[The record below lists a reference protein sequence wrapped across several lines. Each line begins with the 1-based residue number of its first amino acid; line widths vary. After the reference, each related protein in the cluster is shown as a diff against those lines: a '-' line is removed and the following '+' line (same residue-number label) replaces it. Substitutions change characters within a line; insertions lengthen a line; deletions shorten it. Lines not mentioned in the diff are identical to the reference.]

1 MKKFYRIAL
10 SSLLIVSLWWLSLS
24 AFATY
29 RVRHFGVTPSFP
41 YYESLLVE
49 TDPAHA
55 VWAHFDG
62 AHYLKLAKVGYV
74 DTGTQ
79 AFFPVYP
86 LLIRT
91 LHLSGLS
98 YFSSARL
105 ISFVSLVLSL
115 VCLHYLFGKRARE
128 LSLILL
134 LFPTSFYLAGVYTE
148 SLFLLL
154 TLLFFL
160 LLKRRA
166 FFLSALV
173 AGLASGTRLVGVFL
187 ALSLLI
193 EIIKNKNKSIPYTLG
208 LVVISLSGFL
218 GYLYF
223 LNHQFGDP
231 LMFVHVQ
238 SMFGAGR
245 SNSLV
250 FLPQVLY
257 RYARILLTVNPQTL
271 VFVRAVFELLTFI
284 SAIYLAWSARTKLTL
299 PYAVYLWSALLLP
312 TLSGS
317 LSSLPR
323 YALILIPFLVFSSAP
338 KTYFVLSAAFMFAA
352 LSLFAA
358 GLFVA

>member
-1 MKKFYRIAL
+1 MKKFWRLAL
-10 SSLLIVSLWWLSLS
+10 SSLLIVSLWWLALS
-24 AFATY
+24 AFAAY

-41 YYESLLVE
+41 YYASLLEE
-49 TDPAHA
+49 TGPEQA

-91 LHLSGLS
+91 LHLTGLS
-98 YFSSARL
+98 YFASARL
-105 ISFVSLVLSL
+105 ISFLCLVFSLVSLA
-115 VCLHYLFGKRARE
+115 YLFPRRARE
-128 LSLILL
+128 LSLVLL

-208 LVVISLSGFL
+208 LVIISLSGFL

-231 LMFVHVQ
+231 LMFAHVQ

-245 SNSLV
+245 TSEIIT
-250 FLPQVLY
+250 LPQVLY

-271 VFVRAVFELLTFI
+271 VFARAGFELLSFL
-284 SAIYLAWSARTKLTL
+284 SGIYLAWSYRAKLSL
-299 PYAVYLWSALLLP
+299 PLALYLWPALLIPSLSG
-312 TLSGS
+312 TLSS
-317 LSSLPR
+317 FPRYLLVLLPLLVVSSLPR
-323 YALILIPFLVFSSAP
+323 IYYLV
-338 KTYFVLSAAFMFAA
+338 SAAFMFAA

>member
-1 MKKFYRIAL
+1 MKKFWRLAL
-10 SSLLIVSLWWLSLS
+10 SSLLVTSLWWLALS

-41 YYESLLVE
+41 YYASLLEE
-49 TDPAHA
+49 TGPEQA

-91 LHLSGLS
+91 LHLTGLS
-98 YFSSARL
+98 YFASARL
-105 ISFVSLVLSL
+105 ISFLSL
-115 VCLHYLFGKRARE
+115 VFSLVSLAYLFPRRARE
-128 LSLILL
+128 LSLVLL

-148 SLFLLL
+148 SFFLLL

-193 EIIKNKNKSIPYTLG
+193 EIIKYKPRYALG
-208 LVVISLSGFL
+208 LLTLSLSGFL

-231 LMFVHVQ
+231 LMFAHVQ

-245 SNSLV
+245 TSEIIT
-250 FLPQVLY
+250 LPQVLY
-257 RYARILLTVNPQTL
+257 RYARMLLTVDPRTL
-271 VFVRAVFELLTFI
+271 VFARAGFELLSFL
-284 SAIYLAWSARTKLTL
+284 SGIYLAWSYRAKLSL
-299 PYAVYLWSALLLP
+299 PLALYLWPALLIPSLSG
-312 TLSGS
+312 TLSS
-317 LSSLPR
+317 FPRYLLVLLPLLVVSSLPR
-323 YALILIPFLVFSSAP
+323 VSYLVSA
-338 KTYFVLSAAFMFAA
+338 VFMFVA

>member
-1 MKKFYRIAL
+1 MKKFWRLAL
-10 SSLLIVSLWWLSLS
+10 SSLLIVSLWWLALS

-41 YYESLLVE
+41 YYASLLEE
-49 TDPAHA
+49 TGPEQA

-74 DTGTQ
+74 DIGTQ

-91 LHLSGLS
+91 LHLTGLS
-98 YFSSARL
+98 YFASARL
-105 ISFVSLVLSL
+105 ISFLSL
-115 VCLHYLFGKRARE
+115 VFSLVSLAYLFPRRARE
-128 LSLILL
+128 LSLVLL

-148 SLFLLL
+148 SLFLFF

-160 LLKRRA
+160 LLRRR
-166 FFLSALV
+166 FFWLSALV

-193 EIIKNKNKSIPYTLG
+193 EIIKYKPRYALG
-208 LVVISLSGFL
+208 LLTLSLSGFL

-231 LMFVHVQ
+231 LMFAHVQ

-245 SNSLV
+245 TSEIIT
-250 FLPQVLY
+250 LPQVLY

-271 VFVRAVFELLTFI
+271 VFARAVFELLTFI

-299 PYAVYLWSALLLP
+299 PYTVYLWSALLLP

-317 LSSLPR
+317 LSSFPR
-323 YALILIPFLVFSSAP
+323 YLLVLIPFLVVSSVP
-338 KTYFVLSAAFMFAA
+338 KLYLALSAAFMFVA

>member
-1 MKKFYRIAL
+1 MKKFWRLAL

-41 YYESLLVE
+41 YYASLLEE
-49 TDPAHA
+49 TGPEQA

-86 LLIRT
+86 LAIRT
-91 LHLSGLS
+91 LHLTGLS
-98 YFSSARL
+98 YFASARL
-105 ISFVSLVLSL
+105 ISFVSLVFSL
-115 VCLHYLFGKRARE
+115 VLLSYLFPRRARE
-128 LSLILL
+128 LSLVLL

-148 SLFLLL
+148 SFFLLL

-187 ALSLLI
+187 ALSLFV
-193 EIIKNKNKSIPYTLG
+193 EIIKYKPKYAPGLLTL
-208 LVVISLSGFL
+208 SLSGFL

-223 LNHQFGDP
+223 LNQEFGDP
-231 LMFVHVQ
+231 FIFVHVQ

-245 SNSLV
+245 SSSLV

-271 VFVRAVFELLTFI
+271 VFVRAVFELLAFF
-284 SAIYLAWSARTKLTL
+284 SGIYLVWSRRAKLSL
-299 PYAVYLWSALLLP
+299 PYSLYLWSALLLP

-323 YALILIPFLVFSSAP
+323 YALVLIPFLVVSSVP
-338 KTYFVLSAAFMFAA
+338 KLYLAVSAAFMFAA